1 MDNKELQKGM
11 ISVVDIVTDGK
22 LSDEQSA
29 QFVDFVFDNTVMK
42 GHARK
47 VVVSAENLKINKLG
61 IGKRVATTREVGQDP
76 RYRRGVLTSSITL
89 SPQEVVVP
97 FDIEDYMLKL
107 NIEKDNV
114 EEHIINMMANQL
126 ANDMEEYNFLGNT
139 TGAAVLQSD
148 IIPGGSSSQ
157 YIKDDFLS
165 LGDGWI
171 KLMMATSYSDNL
183 VNYAGA
189 DISINMFSQ
198 LLSVL
203 PSKFKKDIRKLRF
216 FCSAEFEQ
224 LYRELVATR
233 STPAGDSALNSIAPL
248 TPFGIP
254 LISVPCLPF
263 TPAYVEHKAL
273 TTGVA
278 ASLSFAPIADVII
291 TPSTLDQ
298 YTPVTPYIESTDY
311 SVDYTNGTITNLG
324 VGIVSGTTVK
334 ITYSMNPCVILTLQ
348 NNLVQAMRNDFVSF
362 ERARNIHKKV
372 NECVIT
378 AFVDQEIEELEACVF
393 GYNSGKT
400 I

>member
-1 MDNKELQKGM
+1 MDNKDLQKGM
-11 ISVVDIVTDGK
+11 ISVVDIATDGK

-29 QFVDFVFDNTVMK
+29 MFVDFVFNNTVMQ

-47 VVVSAENLKINKLG
+47 VVVTAENLKINKLG
-61 IGKRVATTREVGQDP
+61 IGKRVATTREVAQDP
-76 RYRRGVLTSSITL
+76 RYRRGVSTSSVTL
-89 SPQEVVVP
+89 SPKEIVVP

-107 NIEKDNV
+107 NVEKDNI

-139 TGAAVLQSD
+139 TGVAVLQSD
-148 IIPGGSSSQ
+148 IIEGGSSSQ

-171 KLMMATSYSDNL
+171 KLMRGTSYTDNL
-183 VNYAGA
+183 VDYAGA

-198 LLSVL
+198 LLSVF

-233 STPAGDSALNSIAPL
+233 STPMGDSALNSIAPL

-254 LISVPCLPF
+254 LIAVPQLPF
-263 TPAYVEHKAL
+263 TPTYVEHKAL

-278 ASLSFAPIADVII
+278 ASLSFAPIANVII

-298 YTPVTPYIESTDY
+298 YTPVTPYLETTDY
-311 SVDYTNGTITNLG
+311 TVDYTNGTITNTG
-324 VGIVSGTTVK
+324 AHIGSGTTVK
-334 ITYSMNPCVILTLQ
+334 ITYDMNPCVILTLQ
-348 NNLVQAMRNDFVSF
+348 NNLIQAMRNDFVSF
-362 ERARNIHKKV
+362 EKDRNIHKKV
-372 NECVIT
+372 WENVIT
-378 AFVDQEIEELEACVF
+378 AFVDQEIEELEACAF